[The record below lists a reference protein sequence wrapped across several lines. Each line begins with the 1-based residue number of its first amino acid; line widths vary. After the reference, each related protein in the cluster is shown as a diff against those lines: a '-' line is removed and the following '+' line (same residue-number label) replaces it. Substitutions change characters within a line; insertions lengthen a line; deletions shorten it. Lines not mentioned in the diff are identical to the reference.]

1 MPELPEVETVRQG
14 LREVIEGAVF
24 SAVEQRRPDL
34 RTPFPDNLP
43 ARLQG
48 RRIIT
53 IGRRAKYILFTL
65 DDQSVMA
72 LHLGMSGRVLVMADG
87 SAYKPAKHDHL
98 VCRFDSGALF
108 VLNDPRRFG
117 MVFMADADDI
127 MRLPAFA
134 KMGPE
139 PLGNGFSGT
148 VLREKLAG
156 RKTPIKTA
164 LLDQRIVAGL
174 GNIYVCE
181 ALYYA
186 GISPLRAAG
195 ALSDDEAEKLVQE
208 IKKVL
213 SRAIK
218 AGGSSLKDYRTASGE
233 LGYFQFSFAV
243 YDRAGK
249 ACPDCSCD
257 VSRTGGI
264 KRIVQ
269 GGRSTFYCDEKQ
281 R

>member
-14 LREVIEGAVF
+14 LRDVVEGAVF
-24 SAVEQRRPDL
+24 KNVAQNRPDL
-34 RTPFPDNLP
+34 RTPFPENLP
-43 ARLQG
+43 QRLEG
-48 RRIIT
+48 RRILT
-53 IGRRAKYILFTL
+53 INRRAKYILFML
-65 DDQSVMA
+65 DDDTVMA
-72 LHLGMSGRVLVMADG
+72 LHLGMSGRVLVMKDGAD
-87 SAYKPAKHDHL
+87 YKPARHDHL

-117 MVFMADADDI
+117 MVLMEKADKI
-127 MRLPAFA
+127 MKVPAFTG
-134 KMGPE
+134 MGPE

-148 VLREKLAG
+148 VLQEALAG
-156 RKTPIKTA
+156 RKTVIKTA

-181 ALYYA
+181 ALFHT
-186 GISPLRAAG
+186 GISPHRAAG
-195 ALSDDEAEKLVQE
+195 SLNDDEAERLVQE

-213 SRAIK
+213 RRAIE
-218 AGGSSLKDYRTASGE
+218 AGGSSLRDYRTAAGD

-281 R
+281 I